1 MGIPEQGGD
10 IVLGCSDLRQKRSV
24 AVPYQYVG
32 PLLVAYPLDKV
43 ESLLRMGWQV
53 WSQYCCL
60 AVEIFFQGDGR
71 GARSRCKEA
80 VQEKNLTYHTYIQQ
94 PLPSI
99 LQAAPSS
106 IGRGRSPASSGF
118 RVTVPSS
125 STKHGMPTAPT
136 LFASSNAGSRSRSL
150 RKAFR
155 SLTCRP
161 ISMTSYMSLPFTCCS
176 TYVQSGQVSIPYI
189 FIIGVDIH

>member
-10 IVLGCSDLRQKRSV
+10 IVIGCSDLRQKRSV

-80 VQEKNLTYHTYIQQ
+80 VQEKNLTYHNLINNRYRQYYKP
-94 PLPSI
+94 PLRRLGADAVRHPPDS
-99 LQAAPSS
+99 
-106 IGRGRSPASSGF
+106 
-118 RVTVPSS
+118 V
-125 STKHGMPTAPT
+125 
-136 LFASSNAGSRSRSL
+136 
-150 RKAFR
+150 
-155 SLTCRP
+155 
-161 ISMTSYMSLPFTCCS
+161 
-176 TYVQSGQVSIPYI
+176 
-189 FIIGVDIH
+189 